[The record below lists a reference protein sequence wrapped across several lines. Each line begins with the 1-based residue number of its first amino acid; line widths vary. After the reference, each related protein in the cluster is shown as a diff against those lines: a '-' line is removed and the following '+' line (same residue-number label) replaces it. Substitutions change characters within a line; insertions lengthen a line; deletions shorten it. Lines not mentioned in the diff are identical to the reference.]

1 MSQTVIKSSESI
13 DAKCV
18 NTIRAL
24 SLDCVEKAK
33 SGHQGTAMA
42 LAPLAHVLYT
52 RVLRHDPHK
61 PKTFNRDRLV
71 LSAGHASALLYS
83 TLHLC
88 GYEITLDDLKEFRQ
102 SDSLTPGHPEFNHT
116 DGVEVTTGPLGQG
129 FANAVGMAMAEKNLQ
144 ARFGNELIDHN
155 IFVICGDGDLMEG
168 VSYEAASFA
177 GHNKLDNLI
186 VIYDDNKITIDG
198 KTDLTFSED
207 VAKRFASQGW
217 NVIEP
222 GEISEDLDA
231 IESVINEAKVNTG
244 APTIIILPTE
254 CGFPSPKLTGSHLAH
269 GNPFDSQEI
278 IATKQAMGSSTD
290 SFVVDKDVYEFYEN
304 AVAHQSEKLFDHA
317 LNVATQ
323 IKEGSSNSFKVKE
336 LTSIISGNNSGVQG
350 LSKSD
355 LQEYF
360 NDKPKI
366 SDQIATRVS
375 CANVLSKIGE
385 VLPSLIGG
393 SADLTGNTGTK
404 INGFEPFSPNNFS
417 GRQIHF
423 GIREH
428 AMAAIAVGMCAGY
441 GLHTFTGT
449 FFVFSDYM
457 RPSIRLAALSNI
469 PVLFVFSHDSIGVGE
484 DGPTH
489 QPVEQLASLRAMP
502 NLNVVRPADAFE
514 TAAAIENHFL
524 NPNGPTVLVTSRQ
537 NVEVL
542 ENTQTRSRSGILK
555 GGYTLND
562 CDNPD
567 ITLVGSG
574 SETQLC
580 VQAAE
585 ELMREHKV
593 KARVVSMIS
602 MNSFLK
608 LSKDEQQ
615 NILGRDIPILSIEA
629 ASTFGWSTI
638 ADDSIGIDRF
648 GASAPA
654 GTIYEKLNISTKEL
668 VSRALKL
675 TSK

>member
-42 LAPLAHVLYT
+42 LAPLAHDLYT

-88 GYEITLDDLKEFRQ
+88 GYEITLNDLKEFRQ

-129 FANAVGMAMAEKNLQ
+129 FANAVGMAM
-144 ARFGNELIDHN
+144 
-155 IFVICGDGDLMEG
+155 
-168 VSYEAASFA
+168 AASFA

-562 CDNPD
+562 YDNPD